1 MSNQKTKNLL
11 SQAYHIDQRINSK
24 LEQAQSLRELAVKA
38 SATLSDMPR
47 SGTRNVQRMEDII
60 AKMVDIE
67 TEINNDI
74 DYLIN
79 IKREVISIIK
89 GVATPE
95 YQSLLE
101 LRYLCFKSWEQI
113 AYDLNYSVSWVLKI
127 HRKALRAVDAVMIG
141 KEKKNGLA

>member
-1 MSNQKTKNLL
+1 MSNQKTKHLL
-11 SQAYHIDQRINSK
+11 SQAYRIDQRINSK
-24 LEQAQSLRELAVKA
+24 LEQVSSLRELAVKA

-47 SGTRNVQRMEDII
+47 SGTRNVQRMEEII
-60 AKMVDIE
+60 ARIVDIE

-74 DYLIN
+74 DSLIN
-79 IKREVISIIK
+79 IKQEVMSIIN
-89 GVATPE
+89 GVTKPE

-113 AYDLNYSVSWVLKI
+113 ACDLNYSVSWVLKL
-127 HRKALRAVDAVMIG
+127 HHKALRSVDAVMIG

>member
-1 MSNQKTKNLL
+1 MSNQKTKHLL
-11 SQAYHIDQRINSK
+11 SQAYRIDQRINSK
-24 LEQAQSLRELAVKA
+24 LEQAQSLRELAAKA

-47 SGTRNVQRMEDII
+47 SGTRNVQRMEEII

-79 IKREVISIIK
+79 TKREVMSIIK
-89 GVATPE
+89 GVSKPE

-113 AYDLNYSVSWVLKI
+113 AYDLNYSVSWVLKL
-127 HRKALRAVDAVMIG
+127 HYKALRAVDAVMIG